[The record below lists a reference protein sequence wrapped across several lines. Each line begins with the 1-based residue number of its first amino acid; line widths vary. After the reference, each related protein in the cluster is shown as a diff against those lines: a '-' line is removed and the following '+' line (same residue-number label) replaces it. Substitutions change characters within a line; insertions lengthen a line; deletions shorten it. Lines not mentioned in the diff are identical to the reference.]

1 MFLAVGLLM
10 SAVQGGLIGPL
21 THKFGSLKL
30 LRVGQVLVAVGMLFL
45 GAAVVWPVL
54 VIALALMV
62 VGAGIA
68 SPSLTTLVAN
78 SAPEA
83 KRGEVLGFQQS
94 SNALARVIGPPLA
107 GLAFDHI
114 GIGAPFTLGAGVY
127 LVAILVA
134 SRRSLQHA
142 K

>member
-1 MFLAVGLLM
+1 
-10 SAVQGGLIGPL
+10 
-21 THKFGSLKL
+21 
-30 LRVGQVLVAVGMLFL
+30 
-45 GAAVVWPVL
+45 
-54 VIALALMV
+54 
-62 VGAGIA
+62 
-68 SPSLTTLVAN
+68 
-78 SAPEA
+78 
-83 KRGEVLGFQQS
+83 VLGFQQS

-127 LVAILVA
+127 LDAILVA

>member
-1 MFLAVGLLM
+1 
-10 SAVQGGLIGPL
+10 
-21 THKFGSLKL
+21 
-30 LRVGQVLVAVGMLFL
+30 
-45 GAAVVWPVL
+45 
-54 VIALALMV
+54 
-62 VGAGIA
+62 
-68 SPSLTTLVAN
+68 
-78 SAPEA
+78 
-83 KRGEVLGFQQS
+83 VLGFQQS

-114 GIGAPFTLGAGVY
+114 GVGAPFTLGAGVY